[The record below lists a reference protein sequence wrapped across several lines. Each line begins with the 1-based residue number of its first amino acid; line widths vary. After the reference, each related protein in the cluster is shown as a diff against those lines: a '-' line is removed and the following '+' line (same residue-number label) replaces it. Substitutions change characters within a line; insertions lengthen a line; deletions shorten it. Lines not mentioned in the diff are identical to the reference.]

1 MKECKACNG
10 EGSFYITDCCGAE
23 PRGNGDSDSS
33 DIGMCPECG
42 DHCEYGVDCEDCNG
56 TGIELEYDKE

>member
-42 DHCEYGVDCEDCNG
+42 DHCEY
-56 TGIELEYDKE
+56 